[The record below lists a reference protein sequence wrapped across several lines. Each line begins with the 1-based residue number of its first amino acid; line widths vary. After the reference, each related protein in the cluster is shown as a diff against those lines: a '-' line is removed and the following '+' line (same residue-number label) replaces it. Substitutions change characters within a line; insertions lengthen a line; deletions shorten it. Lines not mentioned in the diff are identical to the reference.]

1 VLRRVHHGDEIGPQR
16 SKVQSGRPHQ
26 RFEARRC
33 GHDHIPA
40 AGPHAPAQSDVRLHV
55 APGADRQ
62 NHNFQRDFTPA
73 VRGGRARA
81 VSFFTQCY
89 NTPEEVMAVGG
100 GKDGVAMDRR
110 TAGAIRTNSA
120 SADSNNSFETRR
132 LAVDGVGITC
142 YAAGSGR
149 DTIVLLHGA
158 GVASALMPWAEVMP
172 LSAATY
178 RVVAPDLPGSG
189 ASDRISG
196 EYSLAFYT
204 DMVKGVIEAV
214 ADGPVILA
222 ALSLGGGIS
231 FNLAL
236 GHPELVKVLVPVGAW
251 GVFDKLPWHRLTY
264 WYTRS
269 KLNENL
275 YAWTGKYRWFVKWS
289 LTSSLFG
296 DASKVSDELVDQVQ
310 QAMLQPGAGWPF
322 ISFQRSEIT
331 PSGLRTDLFG
341 RL

>member
-1 VLRRVHHGDEIGPQR
+1 
-16 SKVQSGRPHQ
+16 
-26 RFEARRC
+26 
-33 GHDHIPA
+33 
-40 AGPHAPAQSDVRLHV
+40 
-55 APGADRQ
+55 
-62 NHNFQRDFTPA
+62 
-73 VRGGRARA
+73 
-81 VSFFTQCY
+81 
-89 NTPEEVMAVGG
+89 M
-100 GKDGVAMDRR
+100 
-110 TAGAIRTNSA
+110 
-120 SADSNNSFETRR
+120 
-132 LAVDGVGITC
+132 
-142 YAAGSGR
+142 
-149 DTIVLLHGA
+149 
-158 GVASALMPWAEVMP
+158 
-172 LSAATY
+172 
-178 RVVAPDLPGSG
+178 VAPDLPGYG

-222 ALSLGGGIS
+222 GLSLGGGIS

-236 GHPELVKVLVPVGAW
+236 GHPELIKVLVPVGAW

-341 RL
+341 RLERIAHPTLLVHGSHDRRCPYKAPSRPAKKSPTASCTSWKAANIGPKKSAPMSSPGPSAISWLGGCDGVQSALPLSSRLGRCVTRGSCLRRGKST

>member
-1 VLRRVHHGDEIGPQR
+1 
-16 SKVQSGRPHQ
+16 
-26 RFEARRC
+26 
-33 GHDHIPA
+33 
-40 AGPHAPAQSDVRLHV
+40 
-55 APGADRQ
+55 
-62 NHNFQRDFTPA
+62 
-73 VRGGRARA
+73 
-81 VSFFTQCY
+81 
-89 NTPEEVMAVGG
+89 MGG

-158 GVASALMPWAEVMP
+158 GVDSALMSWAEVMP
-172 LSAATY
+172 LLADTY
-178 RVVAPDLPGSG
+178 RVVAPDLPGYG

-222 ALSLGGGIS
+222 GLSLGGGIS

-236 GHPELVKVLVPVGAW
+236 GHPELIKVLVPVGAW

-341 RL
+341 RLERIAHPTLLVHGSHDRAVPVQGAIAASKKIPDCELYIMEGCKHWPQKERPDEFARVVRDFLARRL